1 MSNGPTLGV
10 SYFGSRHLD
19 HVRRDMEKIAAA
31 GCNMVVHTM
40 SEEDMTYYPETM
52 VQIVKASKE
61 AGLQVFL
68 DPWGVGR
75 VFGGEAFSN
84 FVAMNPRERQR
95 MELPEG
101 ELWADKACL
110 NSSTFRKMMEAWVE
124 LAACSNAHGV
134 FWDEPHLYYGELK
147 PLFGRTREVWGCSCG
162 VCKRLF
168 REKFGY
174 EMTGQFSEDVTR
186 FRQATILGFLESLS
200 ELAVSKGLI
209 NALCVFPTHDRRF
222 GIYEWQKIMENKYLS
237 IFGSDPYWLA
247 FEKGMEEFVRSV
259 SQEVVAL
266 CKKHDKEP
274 QIWVQGFRIPSGRED
289 EVKRAIE
296 IAHEEGVR
304 NIAVWSY
311 GGSGCMSYLRSE
323 RPEEVWK
330 RVTEAF
336 TGLRDR

>member
-1 MSNGPTLGV
+1 MSGGLTLGV

-19 HVRRDMEKIAAA
+19 HVKRDMAEIAGS
-31 GCNMVVHTM
+31 GCNMVVHTV
-40 SEEDMTYYPETM
+40 SEEDMTYYPETI

-84 FVAMNPRERQR
+84 FIAMNPRERQR

-101 ELWADKACL
+101 ELSADKACL

-124 LAACSNAHGV
+124 LAGHSNAHGV
-134 FWDEPHLYYGELK
+134 FWDEPHLYYGELT
-147 PLFGRTREVWGCSCG
+147 PLFGKKRDVWGCCCG

-174 EMTGQFSEDVTR
+174 EMMGQFSEDVTR
-186 FRQATILGFLESLS
+186 FRQATILGFIESLS
-200 ELAVSKGLI
+200 GLAVSKGLI
-209 NALCVFPTHDRRF
+209 NALCVLPFRNPRF
-222 GIYEWQKIMENKYLS
+222 GIYEWEKALENKYLS

-247 FEKGMEEFVRSV
+247 FDRDVDEFVRSV
-259 SQEVVAL
+259 SRDVVAL
-266 CKKHDKEP
+266 CKTYDKEP
-274 QIWVQGFRIPSGRED
+274 QLWIQGFRVPADRED

-296 IAHEEGVR
+296 IARDEGIK

-311 GGSGCMSYLRSE
+311 GGSGCMSHLRSE
-323 RPEEVWK
+323 RPEELWK
-330 RVTEAF
+330 KISDTF
-336 TGLRDR
+336 NGLRGS

>member
-1 MSNGPTLGV
+1 MSAGLTLGA

-19 HVRRDMEKIAAA
+19 HIKRDMAAIAES

-52 VQIVKASKE
+52 VQVVKASKE

-84 FVAMNPRERQR
+84 FVSINPRERQR

-110 NSSTFRKMMEAWVE
+110 NSATFRKMMEAWVE
-124 LAACSNAHGV
+124 LAAHTNAHGV

-147 PLFGRTREVWGCSCG
+147 PLFGKKRDVWACSCG

-168 REKFGY
+168 RDKFGY
-174 EMTGQFSEDVTR
+174 EMMGQFSDDITR
-186 FRQATILGFLESLS
+186 FRQATILGFIESLS
-200 ELAVSKGLI
+200 GLAVSKGLI
-209 NALCVFPTHDRRF
+209 NSLCVLPARDARF
-222 GIYEWQKIMENKYLS
+222 GIYEWEKALENKYLS
-237 IFGSDPYWLA
+237 IFGSDPYWLSY
-247 FEKGMEEFVRSV
+247 EKDMEAFVRGV
-259 SQEVVAL
+259 SRDVVVL
-266 CKKHDKEP
+266 CKKHNKEP
-274 QIWVQGFRIPSGRED
+274 QIWIQGYRVPQDRED

-311 GGSGCMSYLRSE
+311 GGSACMSYLRSE

-330 RVTEAF
+330 KVSEGF
-336 TGLRDR
+336 IGLRGM

>member
-1 MSNGPTLGV
+1 MSNGLTLGA

-19 HVRRDMEKIAAA
+19 HVRRDMEKIAGA

-147 PLFGRTREVWGCSCG
+147 PLFGRTREVWGCSCD

-200 ELAVSKGLI
+200 GLAVSKGLI
-209 NALCVFPTHDRRF
+209 NALCVFPTHDPRF
-222 GIYEWQKIMENKYLS
+222 GIYEWQKILENKYLS

-266 CKKHDKEP
+266 CKKYDKEP
-274 QIWVQGFRIPSGRED
+274 QIWVQGFRIPAGRED

-296 IAHEEGVR
+296 IAHEEGVK

-330 RVTEAF
+330 KVTEAF